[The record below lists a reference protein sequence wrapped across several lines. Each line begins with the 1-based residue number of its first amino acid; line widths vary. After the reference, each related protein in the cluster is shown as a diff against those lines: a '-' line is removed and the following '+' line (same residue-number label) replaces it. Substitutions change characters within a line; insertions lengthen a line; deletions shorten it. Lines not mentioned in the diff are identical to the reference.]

1 MLQMSRPDGSL
12 TLLLSRAVFTEVNV
26 EEHSVWS
33 EVKVQIADR
42 EATMAVTE
50 PQAEKMFR

>member
-1 MLQMSRPDGSL
+1 M
-12 TLLLSRAVFTEVNV
+12 SRAVFTEVNV

-42 EATMAVTE
+42 EASMAVTE
-50 PQAEKMFR
+50 AQAEKMFR

>member
-1 MLQMSRPDGSL
+1 M
-12 TLLLSRAVFTEVNV
+12 SRAVFTEVNV

-42 EATMAVTE
+42 EASMAVTE
-50 PQAEKMFR
+50 QQAEKMFR

>member
-1 MLQMSRPDGSL
+1 MLILQGGFHGGECGGAL
-12 TLLLSRAVFTEVNV
+12 CL
-26 EEHSVWS
+26 S

-50 PQAEKMFR
+50 AQAEKMFR

>member
-1 MLQMSRPDGSL
+1 M
-12 TLLLSRAVFTEVNV
+12 TLLLCRAVFTEVNV